1 LQLVEYPLTM
11 KDLLCVVY
19 MAKNKDRYRAFMT
32 HNLSMD
38 ARILLG
44 ECPAATL
51 DILTPS
57 LPVGIAYYI
66 LKTIFSPE
74 EVCGCDILGIRTR
87 PRAFGLL
94 RSGASYD
101 ELVIRKAGQAV
112 KLLKHIESLMGSGA
126 LLPRTGTYP
135 VKYSVGCNPAMVVIP
150 TAAELE
156 ETKEALRGRILF
168 VEELSLILNTPFTWT
183 SPKVS
188 SAEAGSN
195 LLNNLQLLALSGD
208 IEILPAL
215 GFTAPGEVTCFRCG
229 RKTKLK
235 SSLARLKTGVEQIYH
250 TRCPLCNYPSLYCEQ
265 CNSMGESRLCRGL
278 FALGEKVNK
287 PFKYGFPGAL
297 RVNGNLRRVGVPPLT
312 PAQSQASKELID
324 FVHNGEGGNCLLWAV
339 TGAGKTEVVLKA
351 AAAVLEAGGRVL
363 YAIPRRDVVQELA
376 PRLKAA
382 LPGFEVSAIYG
393 GSQEKFS
400 RSPLI
405 IATTHQVL
413 RYYRQFDLVI
423 LDEVD
428 AYPYRGNEMLHRAV
442 KRAAKPGAHTI
453 CLTATPDAQTLAE
466 ARRGLIKLITIPARY
481 HGHPVPEPEILRVN
495 PFQTGPHGLEASI
508 FLSDLLQRWSVG
520 ERAQV
525 FIFAPTVKLVEK
537 YGPVLKTAVAGWDEG
552 MNTGVLTSH
561 AGDPL
566 RDSKREDFKN
576 GICRIFVTTSI
587 MERGITVK
595 KANVLVLDADY
606 EAVFDEGSLVQMAG
620 RAGRSAEYPGGRVL
634 FMGAHISTAMK
645 KACAQ
650 IGFLNDIARR
660 QGYLL
665 NNNGGLR

>member
-1 LQLVEYPLTM
+1 M

-19 MAKNKDRYRAFMT
+19 MAKIKNRYRAFMT
-32 HNLSMD
+32 HNPSLD

-66 LKTIFSPE
+66 LKTLFTPE
-74 EVCGCDILGIRTR
+74 VVCGCDISGIKAR
-87 PRAFGLL
+87 PRVFGLL
-94 RSGASYD
+94 RSGNSYD
-101 ELVIRKAGQAV
+101 ELVIHKARQAS
-112 KLLKHIESLMGSGA
+112 KLLEQMESLFGSGA
-126 LLPRTGTYP
+126 LLPRTSTYP
-135 VKYSVGCNPAMVVIP
+135 VKYSVRCDPVMAVIP

-156 ETKEALRGRILF
+156 EAKEALRGRILF
-168 VEELSLILNTPFTWT
+168 VEELSLILNTPATWT

-188 SAEAGSN
+188 SVEADSA
-195 LLNNLQLLALSGD
+195 LLNNLQMLALSGD
-208 IEILPAL
+208 IEILPAM

-229 RKTKLK
+229 RKTRLK
-235 SSLARLKTGVEQIYH
+235 SSLAWLKTGVDQLYH
-250 TRCPLCNYPSLYCEQ
+250 TRCPLCSYPSLYCEQ

-278 FALGEKVNK
+278 FALGEKENRPLK
-287 PFKYGFPGAL
+287 FGFPGISQE
-297 RVNGNLRRVGVPPLT
+297 NGNIRRGGVPPLT
-312 PAQSQASKELID
+312 PAQSRASEELID
-324 FVHNGEGGNCLLWAV
+324 FVHNCEGGGCLLWAV
-339 TGAGKTEVVLKA
+339 TGAGKTEVVLRA
-351 AAAVLEAGGRVL
+351 AAAVLGAGGRVL

-428 AYPYRGNEMLHRAV
+428 AYPYRENEMLHRAV

-453 CLTATPDAQTLAE
+453 CLTATPDAQTLSE

-495 PFQTGPHGLEASI
+495 PFRTGPHGLEAAI
-508 FLSDLLQRWSVG
+508 FLSDLLQRWSVR

-537 YGPVLKTAVAGWDEG
+537 YGPVLKTAVASWDEG
-552 MNTGVLTSH
+552 KNTGILTSH

-576 GICRIFVTTSI
+576 GKCRIFVTTSI
-587 MERGITVK
+587 MERGVTVK

-620 RAGRSAEYPGGRVL
+620 RAGRSAEFPGGRVL

-660 QGYLL
+660 QGYLI
-665 NNNGGLR
+665 NTDGGQR